1 MAHQNRRQFLKT
13 STAAAAAASMPYWFT
28 SAQPEAFGYAAST
41 ERPVIGCIG
50 TGSRWGAV
58 GPQSFGFGDCAAVC
72 DVDANHAGKAKAVSY
87 THLTLPTT

>member
-1 MAHQNRRQFLKT
+1 
-13 STAAAAAASMPYWFT
+13 MPYWFT

-72 DVDANHAGKAKAVSY
+72 DVDANHAGKAKERVEGIQKKKRAVGAASG
-87 THLTLPTT
+87 LAVCGVGDAAGR